1 MAENT
6 NSAKIATVAVCSFF
20 LAKFG
25 ALGPLLLVL
34 TASLLGD
41 YATGLVKAGYQK
53 NINSRIGLWGII
65 KKLLYLGVVAVAMG
79 VDWLLVFLAGE
90 LGLELH
96 VFSLFGVL
104 VAVWLTVNEWI
115 SILENI
121 TAVIGRENMPRFLMP
136 LVHRLKAEVEEKAA
150 PGNENNSSEKD

>member
-1 MAENT
+1 MENINRT
-6 NSAKIATVAVCSFF
+6 KAAAVAVCSFL

-34 TASLLGD
+34 TGSLLGD
-41 YATGLVKAGYQK
+41 YVTGLVKAGYEK

-90 LGLELH
+90 LGLQLQ

-121 TAVIGRENMPRFLMP
+121 TAVIGRENMPKFLMP
-136 LVHRLKAEVEEKAA
+136 IVKRLKNEVEEKAA
-150 PGNENNSSEKD
+150 QEDKK